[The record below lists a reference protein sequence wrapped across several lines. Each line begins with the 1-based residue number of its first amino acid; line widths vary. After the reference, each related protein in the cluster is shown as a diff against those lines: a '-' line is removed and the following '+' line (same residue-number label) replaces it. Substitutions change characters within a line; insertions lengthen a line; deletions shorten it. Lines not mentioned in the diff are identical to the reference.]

1 MSDASR
7 TQLEQGK
14 RAPRDSWQLAAAAI
28 PGGQPVTSSPERN
41 PGQIRLSTFTLTT

>member
-7 TQLEQGK
+7 TQLEEGK
-14 RAPRDSWQLAAAAI
+14 RAPRGGRLPPAAV

-41 PGQIRLSTFTLTT
+41 PG